1 MANEPPKI
9 IKVAADSE
17 LGKLVDE
24 ARRHPVLLEK
34 DGAVYS
40 LIPASSDPDDLWAG
54 YDPATVK
61 KAITKYGGSWKDLDA
76 EAMIDEIY
84 ASRTRGSRPAKH
96 P

>member
-1 MANEPPKI
+1 MAKESKK
-9 IKVAADSE
+9 IKVSANSE

-40 LIPASSDPDDLWAG
+40 LTPHSSDPDDLWEG
-54 YDPATVK
+54 YDPEKVK
-61 KAITKYGGSWKDLDA
+61 KALATYAGSWADLAVDP
-76 EAMIDEIY
+76 MIDEIY
-84 ASRTRGSRPAKH
+84 AARERGSRPANR